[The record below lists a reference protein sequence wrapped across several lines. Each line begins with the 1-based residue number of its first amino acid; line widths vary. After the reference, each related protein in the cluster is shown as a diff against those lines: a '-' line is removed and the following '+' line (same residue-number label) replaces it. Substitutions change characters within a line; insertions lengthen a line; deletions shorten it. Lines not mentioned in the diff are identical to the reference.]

1 MKKRLLPSILL
12 LAYGAILVKVMVLKD
27 VPMIRIGPVML
38 NFGGTQVGDPNYI
51 PFKTIL
57 PYLLGEY
64 GFLIGALN
72 IIGNIAFLIPIGFLL
87 PFVFA
92 RVDWK
97 KSLVLAILSGM
108 LIELSQVVLHLGIFD
123 IDDVILNG
131 LGVMVGFWIYV
142 WFQKIMLSS
151 YRRVVIIVISILS
164 TAAIVSLLV
173 FAKQNELG
181 FEPKHERNQPNRME
195 QTKDGVS
202 KGVDPCNGTMG
213 TGQIISIAEN
223 TITIKRRDG
232 KDEVVVLTEKTDMRN
247 AGGPITKSILKIG
260 DRVTVVIDDSNTAM
274 AVLVCGVS
282 VNTQNK

>member
-1 MKKRLLPSILL
+1 MKKRLLSSILL
-12 LAYGAILVKVMVLKD
+12 LAYGAILIKVMVLKD
-27 VPMIRIGPVML
+27 VPMIRMGPVML

-92 RVDWK
+92 RIDWK
-97 KSLVLAILSGM
+97 KTLALAVLSGM
-108 LIELSQVVLHLGIFD
+108 LIELTQVVLHLGIFD

-131 LGVMVGFWIYV
+131 LGVMVGFWLYV
-142 WFQKIMLSS
+142 SFQKIMSS
-151 YRRVVIIVISILS
+151 SFRRVAIIGISVLS
-164 TAAIVSLLV
+164 TVAIVSLFV

-181 FEPKHERNQPNRME
+181 FEPMHERNETNRLE
-195 QTKDGVS
+195 QTKERVS
-202 KGVDPCNGTMG
+202 QGVDPCNGTMG
-213 TGQIISIAEN
+213 TGQIITIAEN

-247 AGGPITKSILKIG
+247 SGGQIMKSNLKVG

-274 AVLVCGVS
+274 AVLVCGV
-282 VNTQNK
+282 N

>member
-1 MKKRLLPSILL
+1 MKKRLLSSILL

-27 VPMIRIGPVML
+27 VPMIRMGPVML

-72 IIGNIAFLIPIGFLL
+72 IIGNIAFLVPIGFLL
-87 PFVFA
+87 PFVFV
-92 RVDWK
+92 RIDWK

-108 LIELSQVVLHLGIFD
+108 LIELTQVVLNLGIFD

-131 LGVMVGFWIYV
+131 LGVMVGFWMYGL
-142 WFQKIMLSS
+142 FQKIMSTS
-151 YRRVVIIVISILS
+151 YRRVAIIGISVLS
-164 TAAIVSLLV
+164 TALFIFLFV

-181 FEPKHERNQPNRME
+181 FEPMHERNKPNRIE
-195 QTKDGVS
+195 QTKDGFS

-213 TGQIISIAEN
+213 TGQIILIAEN

-232 KDEVVVLTEKTDMRN
+232 KDEVVVLTEKTEMRN
-247 AGGPITKSILKIG
+247 AGGQITKSILKVG

-282 VNTQNK
+282 VNTLNK

>member
-1 MKKRLLPSILL
+1 MKKRLLSFLLL
-12 LAYGAILVKVMVLKD
+12 LAYGIVLVKVMVLKD
-27 VPMIRIGPVML
+27 VPMIRMGPVML
-38 NFGGTQVGDPNYI
+38 NFGGTQVGDPNFV

-92 RVDWK
+92 RIDWK
-97 KSLVLAILSGM
+97 KSLALAVLSGM
-108 LIELSQVVLHLGIFD
+108 LIELSQVVLHVGIFD

-131 LGVMVGFWIYV
+131 LGVMVGFWMYG
-142 WFQKIMLSS
+142 WFKKIMSS
-151 YRRVVIIVISILS
+151 SCKRVAIVGISVLS
-164 TAAIVSLLV
+164 TVAIVSLFG

-181 FEPKHERNQPNRME
+181 FEPVPEPNQPNRLE
-195 QTKDGVS
+195 QTKEGTS

-232 KDEVVVLTEKTDMRN
+232 KDEVIVLTEKTDMRN
-247 AGGPITKSILKIG
+247 SGGQITKSILKVG
-260 DRVTVVIDDSNTAM
+260 DRVTVVIDDSNNAI
-274 AVLVCGVS
+274 AVLVCGI
-282 VNTQNK
+282 K

>member
-108 LIELSQVVLHLGIFD
+108 LIELSQVFLHLGIFD

>member
-1 MKKRLLPSILL
+1 MKKRLLPFILL

-27 VPMIRIGPVML
+27 VPMIRMGPIML

-57 PYLLGEY
+57 PYLLGDN

-72 IIGNIAFLIPIGFLL
+72 IGGNIGFLIPIGFLL

-92 RVDWK
+92 RIDWK
-97 KSLVLAILSGM
+97 RSLVVAVLSGM
-108 LIELSQVVLHLGIFD
+108 SIELTQVFLHIGIFD

-131 LGVMVGFWIYV
+131 LGVMVGYWLFLL
-142 WFQKIMLSS
+142 FQKIMSSS
-151 YRRVVIIVISILS
+151 YRRVAIVGISILS
-164 TAAIVSLLV
+164 TAAIVSLFV

-181 FEPKHERNQPNRME
+181 FEPKHERNETNRLE
-195 QTKDGVS
+195 QTKERVS
-202 KGVDPCNGTMG
+202 QGVDPCNGTMG

-232 KDEVVVLTEKTDMRN
+232 KDEIVVLTEKTDMRN
-247 AGGPITKSILKIG
+247 SGGPITKSILKVG

-274 AVLVCGVS
+274 AVLVCGV
-282 VNTQNK
+282 N

>member
-1 MKKRLLPSILL
+1 
-12 LAYGAILVKVMVLKD
+12 MVLKD
-27 VPMIRIGPVML
+27 VPMIRMGPVML

-57 PYLLGEY
+57 PYLLGEF

-72 IIGNIAFLIPIGFLL
+72 IIGNIAFLVPIGFLM

-92 RVDWK
+92 RIDWK
-97 KSLVLAILSGM
+97 KSLALAILSGM
-108 LIELSQVVLHLGIFD
+108 LIELTQVVLHLGIFD

-131 LGVMVGFWIYV
+131 LGVMVGFWLYG
-142 WFQKIMLSS
+142 WFQKIMSSS
-151 YRRVVIIVISILS
+151 YKSVATISISIISIIVIVALF
-164 TAAIVSLLV
+164 V

-181 FEPKHERNQPNRME
+181 FEPMHERNETNRLE
-195 QTKDGVS
+195 QTKEGVS

-213 TGQIISIAEN
+213 TGQIISMAEN
-223 TITIKRRDG
+223 TITIERRDG
-232 KDEVVVLTEKTDMRN
+232 KDEVVVLTEKTTMSN
-247 AGGPITKSILKIG
+247 AGGPITKSILKVG

-282 VNTQNK
+282 VNTLNK